1 MSEEINVIFHAVSL
15 GRTDVVNTAISS
27 LRQSSATSVPRL
39 ISSGRATDGVTPLHL
54 AVEVG
59 NPDVIRA
66 LLNAGADVT
75 AESHAG
81 ARPYELAVQES
92 SRTAFHVFLYEAV
105 AIGKIGAIEQLL
117 AGGIP
122 TSVVL
127 VDGSPLL
134 CVAASFS
141 RDGNCEITQF
151 LLRLGCEV
159 DAPNLEGQTAL
170 HLACKDAN
178 AALVKILLDEGAASD
193 LLDLAGRAP
202 KDLLPKPAGPA
213 VAAAVA
219 AAQAGAVQA
228 CLALL
233 LSPPVPTFPC
243 GTAWRLSVEEA
254 VRGATG
260 ASAGADTSSSAAAAA
275 GSSSPSGALVLGG
288 LGSPSLDSAQSGG
301 ASRSSTRRNSDARLG
316 SSAPGHASSARW
328 GEWEEEEDEDG
339 DDPDAVKLVL
349 WPPPQRQR
357 RRSHASFSLH
367 SQEIVTICAESA
379 LLDCVTLLVDA
390 LLTLGL
396 QCEVMPAAAGGV
408 VRMSLDRNICPGLN
422 RFELSVMQHSIALV
436 ASDLL
441 GMRYGVQCLL
451 QILKLHSQTVPAAPL
466 HAPPPAGLFGVASG
480 SDASMLY
487 IPSISISDWPD
498 VENRVCLWSCRS
510 VSFFLCFF
518 PPHPN
523 CPPSP
528 STSPT
533 HHPLFLCLCGCR

>member
-27 LRQSSATSVPRL
+27 LRQSSAMSVPRL
-39 ISSGRATDGVTPLHL
+39 ISSGRAADGVTPLHL

-59 NPDVIRA
+59 NADVIRA

-81 ARPYELAVQES
+81 ARPYELAAQES

-141 RDGNCEITQF
+141 RDGNCEIAQF

-178 AALVKILLDEGAASD
+178 AALVKILLDEGASPD
-193 LLDLAGRAP
+193 LLDLAGRTP
-202 KDLLPKPAGPA
+202 KDLLPLPAGPA
-213 VAAAVA
+213 VAAASA

-243 GTAWRLSVEEA
+243 GTAWRISVEEA

-260 ASAGADTSSSAAAAA
+260 ASAGPDASSQAAAAA
-275 GSSSPSGALVLGG
+275 GSSSPSGAQIVLGG
-288 LGSPSLDSAQSGG
+288 LGSPSLDSAQSSSL
-301 ASRSSTRRNSDARLG
+301 SRSSARRHSDARLG
-316 SSAPGHASSARW
+316 SLAPSHPSPPRW
-328 GEWEEEEDEDG
+328 GEWEEEEEEDG

-357 RRSHASFSLH
+357 RRGHASFSLH
-367 SQEIVTICAESA
+367 SQELVTICAESA

-390 LLTLGL
+390 LQSLGL

-422 RFELSVMQHSIALV
+422 RFELGVGQHSIALV

-466 HAPPPAGLFGVASG
+466 HAPPPAGLFGSAAS
-480 SDASMLY
+480 SDATMLY
-487 IPSISISDWPD
+487 IPSISISDWAD
-498 VENRVCLWSCRS
+498 VENRACLWSCRS
-510 VSFFLCFF
+510 VSSPSFFL
-518 PPHPN
+518 
-523 CPPSP
+523 
-528 STSPT
+528 STHSHLILHLISLVPIS
-533 HHPLFLCLCGCR
+533 HNVHNSHR